1 MKKIIAALAAASAC
15 LLFAGCTSAP
25 VSIPTPQQLV
35 TDFCPVVNAD
45 LKMLGASPLLN
56 ADQQKVLN
64 GIPGDASHPG
74 VISMNAA
81 VCAAG
86 AVINVT
92 DLQTLNATAFPALMT
107 LVSGLPNL
115 PNQSAILLGL
125 MLAQPILAQAINS
138 LPVATTPAAPV
149 AASGTLVA

>member
-1 MKKIIAALAAASAC
+1 
-15 LLFAGCTSAP
+15 
-25 VSIPTPQQLV
+25 
-35 TDFCPVVNAD
+35 
-45 LKMLGASPLLN
+45 LN

-92 DLQTLNATAFPALMT
+92 DLQTLNATAFPALIT

-125 MLAQPILAQAINS
+125 MLAQPILTQVINS
-138 LPVATTPAAPV
+138 LPVSTAPAAPV
-149 AASGTLVA
+149 PASGTLVAAS